1 MRAVLLSLAV
11 FGSLPFVL
19 FRPHV
24 GILLWA
30 WLGFMNPQTLAWGL
44 ARSFPFAQVVAI
56 TTFLGMLLSG
66 RWRLPPLTKETVM
79 LALFA
84 VWMQTTTLFAL
95 YQTEAWTQWEKVA
108 KILLMVFVTMMVIR
122 TLDQIRAL
130 IWVLVLSLGYYG
142 VRGAVGTLLTGGENL
157 VFGPD
162 GSFIQGNNEL
172 GLALIMIIPLM
183 RYLHLT
189 TSQLWVRQG
198 LVITM
203 VLSLIAVLG
212 THSRGALL
220 GLVAMLGFLVLKS
233 SRRLGLLAL
242 MVIVIPVSLSLM
254 PAKWFERME
263 TLRNYRDDGS
273 AMGRINAWQFAFNFA
288 LERPIVGGGFETFQP
303 DLFRIYAP
311 DPTQSHDAHSIY
323 FEVLAEH
330 GFVGLFLYLCLAFV
344 IWMSCSWMARHAR
357 DEPEL
362 AELEHLG
369 RMIQVSLVS
378 YAVAGAFLG
387 LAYFDLYY
395 NLLALVVVSRM
406 LLLSSAATVHVGAT
420 ERGRTRPQVPRALG
434 PDFDRF

>member
-1 MRAVLLSLAV
+1 MRAVLLFLAV

-30 WLGFMNPQTLAWGL
+30 WLGFMNPQMLSWGM
-44 ARSFPFAQVVAI
+44 ARSIPFAEVVAI

-66 RWRLPPLTKETVM
+66 RWRLPPLTKETVT
-79 LALFA
+79 LVLFA

-95 YQTEAWTQWEKVA
+95 YPTGAWTQWEKVA

-122 TLDQIRAL
+122 TLDHLRAL
-130 IWVLVLSLGYYG
+130 IWVLVLSLAYYG
-142 VRGAVGTLLTGGENL
+142 VRGAVGTLLSGGENL

-203 VLSLIAVLG
+203 VSSLIAVLG
-212 THSRGALL
+212 THSRGAQL
-220 GLVAMLGFLVLKS
+220 GLVAMLGLLVLKS

-242 MVIVIPVSLSLM
+242 MFIVLPVSLSLM

-263 TLRNYRDDGS
+263 TLRHYRDDAS
-273 AMGRINAWQFAFNFA
+273 AMARINAWQFAYNFA
-288 LERPIVGGGFETFQP
+288 LERPILGGGFETFQP
-303 DLFRIYAP
+303 ELFRIYAP
-311 DPTQSHDAHSIY
+311 DPTKSHDAHSIY

-330 GFVGLFLYLCLAFV
+330 GFVGLLLYLCIAFS
-344 IWMSCSWMARHAR
+344 IWMSCSWMVRHAR

-395 NLLALVVVSRM
+395 NLLALVVVSRV
-406 LLLSSAATVHVGAT
+406 LLLSRAVSVHAEAT
-420 ERGRTRPQVPRALG
+420 ERGATRPQVARTLG